1 MTSEPAYLWDMP
13 ELKNIEVCFTPGL
26 FSYYENPEAVVV
38 VSDILRAT
46 TAICTAFGNGVKK
59 LIPVAE
65 IQEARSYKEK
75 GFMVAAERDG
85 KVLDFA
91 DFGNSPFNFTPE
103 RVSGKTIVYS
113 TTNGTQAIQLAR
125 ASYRV
130 AVGAFINII
139 ALTEWLVSMN
149 RDVIVLCAGWK
160 GKFNLEDSL
169 FAGALS
175 HRLLDHATFSTNCD
189 STHAAMDLWKVAS
202 ENPLAYVEKAAQ
214 RNRLRKLGL
223 DDVLAYCFTENI
235 TPVIPVF
242 QDGFLISHLEAGNE
256 PSRML

>member
-1 MTSEPAYLWDMP
+1 MP
-13 ELKNIEVCFTPGL
+13 ELNKIEVCFTPEL
-26 FSYYENPEAVVV
+26 FKFHENPEAVVV

-46 TAICTAFGNGVKK
+46 TAICTAFENGVQK
-59 LIPVAE
+59 LIPIAE
-65 IQEARSYKEK
+65 IQEARSYKDK

-125 ASYRV
+125 NCFKV
-130 AVGAFINII
+130 AIGAFINII
-139 ALTEWLVSMN
+139 ALSEWLVSVN

-169 FAGALS
+169 FAGALA
-175 HRLLDHATFSTNCD
+175 HRLLDHAAYYTDCD
-189 STHAAMDLWKVAS
+189 STHAAMDLWELAS
-202 ENPLAYVEKAAQ
+202 ENPLGYIEKAAQ
-214 RNRLRKLGL
+214 RDRLRKLGL

-235 TPVIPVF
+235 TRVIPVF
-242 QDGFLISHLEAGNE
+242 QDHFLISLPEHGDESSQKL
-256 PSRML
+256 P